1 MAMIIPM
8 KPSIMRMPRNEAN
21 VRYAFFWNFLV
32 VPVVFLGSV
41 KSIWSRSAM
50 SFWFWRITFW
60 FLYMRARPA
69 FITFNSSTME
79 VLSFCFLVGSV
90 SAVGCGWHRRFI
102 KLVLSLCIS
111 LYQINH
117 CIFEHILFSWLKRM
131 LVYVV
136 GYWCRVSGWGLW
148 CCLLDRYALVQS
160 SRD

>member
-102 KLVLSLCIS
+102 KLVPSLCIS

-117 CIFEHILFSWLKRM
+117 CIFEHILFFLAQKD
-131 LVYVV
+131 V
-136 GYWCRVSGWGLW
+136 GVCSRL
-148 CCLLDRYALVQS
+148 LVQS
-160 SRD
+160 QWMGALVLLAGQVCSGAV